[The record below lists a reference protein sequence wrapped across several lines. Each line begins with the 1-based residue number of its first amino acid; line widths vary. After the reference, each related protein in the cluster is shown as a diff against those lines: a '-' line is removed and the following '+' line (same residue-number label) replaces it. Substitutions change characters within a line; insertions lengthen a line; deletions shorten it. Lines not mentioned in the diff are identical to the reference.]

1 MEILSTT
8 ISLREAISA
17 QRTQQRRIA
26 FVPTM
31 GNLHA
36 GHLQLVRQARAL
48 ADCVVVSIFVNPMQF
63 GPNED
68 FASYP
73 RTLDA
78 DKAALQAEAVELLF
92 LPSTGEMYSAGVEHA
107 TRVEVPGFEG
117 DLCGRS
123 RPGFFSGIA
132 TVVSAL
138 FNRVQP
144 DIAVFGEKDYQQ
156 LMMIKRMVRDLCIP
170 VEVHGVATMREADGL
185 AMSSRNGYLDTAQ
198 RDRAVRLY
206 QVLCEVKSG
215 LEAGRRDYAALELQA
230 RESLQQAGFEPDYVS
245 IREQGSLHLPGPE
258 SDQLVVLAAAMLG
271 RTRLIDNISLSIS

>member
-1 MEILSTT
+1 MQTLSTT
-8 ISLREAISA
+8 TSLRESISA
-17 QRTQQRRIA
+17 QRMQGRRIA

-36 GHLQLVRQARAL
+36 GHLQLVRQASTL

-68 FASYP
+68 FATYP

-78 DKAALQAEAVELLF
+78 DKAALQAEGVEVLF
-92 LPSTGEMYSAGVEHA
+92 LPTVEEMYADGLEQA

-123 RPGFFSGIA
+123 RPGFFTGIA
-132 TVVSAL
+132 TVVTGL

-156 LMMIKRMVRDLCIP
+156 LVMIKRLVRDLCMPI
-170 VEVHGVATMREADGL
+170 EVQGVATMREADGL
-185 AMSSRNGYLDTAQ
+185 AMSSRNGYLDAAQ
-198 RDRAVRLY
+198 RGRAVRLY
-206 QVLCEVKSG
+206 QVLGAVKAALESG
-215 LEAGRRDYAALELQA
+215 SRDYAVLEQQAL
-230 RESLQQAGFEPDYVS
+230 ESLQQAGFLPDYASV
-245 IREQGSLHLPGPE
+245 REQLSLRVPGPE
-258 SDQLVVLAAAMLG
+258 SRQLVVLGAATLG
-271 RTRLIDNISLSIS
+271 STRLIDNISLSIT